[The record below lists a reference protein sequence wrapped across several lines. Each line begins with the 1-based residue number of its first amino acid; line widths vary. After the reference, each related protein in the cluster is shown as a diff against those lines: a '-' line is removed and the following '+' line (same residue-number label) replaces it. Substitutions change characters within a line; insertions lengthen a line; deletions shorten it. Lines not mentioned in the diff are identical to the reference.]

1 MGCPAVPRFPRRGRD
16 GRWTP
21 TPGHVPGGPRRP
33 LVRTPPRASHAPMG
47 GVSKCARGCSIPRPH
62 PDAARASPAGGGPG
76 GRTGAP
82 HGVGVPGR
90 GGGVCVGGGWPGA
103 AEPRPLRFK
112 SAGGISAAAKTNVT
126 YFLPVPARSG
136 GARGPGT
143 APGTAPRPPPARPGG
158 PPHPHAP
165 LCRRGSTAVHGG
177 CLQAGPPRSCWGAA
191 GVAGWV
197 LGTHGD
203 VESGG
208 GVVCLPGSCFG
219 FPITGVCSGGGG
231 RGCPRCCPR
240 PGPTV
245 PCLCRRRARRGR
257 IAQAPPTAPPG
268 APYPVSLPPPR
279 GRGGHAC
286 GECIGAQPGPLAQRL
301 GGPPPRLPPPLGG
314 GPPSPVT
321 LACACPS
328 PPART
333 ALHTHAR
340 SCTPTR
346 ARSRAP
352 GHAHTPCTVSRS
364 LAPPC
369 TLLHT
374 RARRRA
380 PRTLSPSPACRCTHP
395 AGPGSLHVFLHVPRA
410 LAQPCAL
417 CAPSHAPHGLAHPS
431 RSQPSSARSCTLSHA
446 PRVPAALARSH
457 PAPRCGASSR
467 GGRPGLQPSAPP
479 HRGSGFSHGFVSA
492 GSGQGCCVELSTEAG
507 AMGRA
512 S

>member
-90 GGGVCVGGGWPGA
+90 GGGVCVWGGWPGA

-208 GVVCLPGSCFG
+208 GWCVCRGPALVSPSRG
-219 FPITGVCSGGGG
+219 FAAGGGAG
-231 RGCPRCCPR
+231 G
-240 PGPTV
+240 
-245 PCLCRRRARRGR
+245 A
-257 IAQAPPTAPPG
+257 PG
-268 APYPVSLPPPR
+268 AA
-279 GRGGHAC
+279 HA
-286 GECIGAQPGPLAQRL
+286 
-301 GGPPPRLPPPLGG
+301 
-314 GPPSPVT
+314 
-321 LACACPS
+321 
-328 PPART
+328 
-333 ALHTHAR
+333 
-340 SCTPTR
+340 
-346 ARSRAP
+346 
-352 GHAHTPCTVSRS
+352 
-364 LAPPC
+364 
-369 TLLHT
+369 
-374 RARRRA
+374 
-380 PRTLSPSPACRCTHP
+380 
-395 AGPGSLHVFLHVPRA
+395 
-410 LAQPCAL
+410 
-417 CAPSHAPHGLAHPS
+417 
-431 RSQPSSARSCTLSHA
+431 
-446 PRVPAALARSH
+446 
-457 PAPRCGASSR
+457 PAPRCRVFAAGELAEEGSP
-467 GGRPGLQPSAPP
+467 RPPPRPPPAPP
-479 HRGSGFSHGFVSA
+479 
-492 GSGQGCCVELSTEAG
+492 TP
-507 AMGRA
+507 
-512 S
+512 